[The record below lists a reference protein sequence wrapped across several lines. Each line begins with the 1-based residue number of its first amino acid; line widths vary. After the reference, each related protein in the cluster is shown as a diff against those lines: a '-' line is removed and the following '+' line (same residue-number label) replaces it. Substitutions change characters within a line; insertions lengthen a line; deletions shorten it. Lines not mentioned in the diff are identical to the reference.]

1 MSDLGQAT
9 SSSNEISKLERESIL
24 KIIGDFQLQLEE
36 AVNELMNKVD
46 MAKQDKKQT
55 QINLIDGIN
64 NEFNNVFTLVC
75 IYFI

>member
-1 MSDLGQAT
+1 M
-9 SSSNEISKLERESIL
+9 SKLERESIR
-24 KIIGDFQLQLEE
+24 KIIGEFQSQLEE

-46 MAKQDKKQT
+46 MSKQDKKQT

>member
-1 MSDLGQAT
+1 M
-9 SSSNEISKLERESIL
+9 ERESII
-24 KIIGDFQLQLEE
+24 KIIGEFQSQLEE
-36 AVNELMNKVD
+36 TVNELMSKVD
-46 MAKQDKKQT
+46 MSKQDKKQT

>member
-1 MSDLGQAT
+1 M
-9 SSSNEISKLERESIL
+9 SKLERESIR
-24 KIIGDFQLQLEE
+24 KIIGEFQSQLEE
-36 AVNELMNKVD
+36 AVKELMNKVD
-46 MAKQDKKQT
+46 MSKQDKKQT

>member
-1 MSDLGQAT
+1 M
-9 SSSNEISKLERESIL
+9 SKLERESIR
-24 KIIGDFQLQLEE
+24 KIIGEFQSQLEE

-46 MAKQDKKQT
+46 MSKQDKKQT

-75 IYFI
+75 IYLI

>member
-1 MSDLGQAT
+1 M
-9 SSSNEISKLERESIL
+9 SKLERETNR
-24 KIIGDFQLQLEE
+24 KIIGEFQSQLEE

-46 MAKQDKKQT
+46 MSKQDKKQT

>member
-1 MSDLGQAT
+1 M
-9 SSSNEISKLERESIL
+9 
-24 KIIGDFQLQLEE
+24 
-36 AVNELMNKVD
+36 NELMNKVD

>member
-24 KIIGDFQLQLEE
+24 KIIGDFQSQLEE

>member
-1 MSDLGQAT
+1 MSDLGQVT

>member
-1 MSDLGQAT
+1 M
-9 SSSNEISKLERESIL
+9 SKLERESIR
-24 KIIGDFQLQLEE
+24 KIIGEFQSQLEE

-46 MAKQDKKQT
+46 MSKQDKKQT

-64 NEFNNVFTLVC
+64 NEFNNVFTLIC

>member
-24 KIIGDFQLQLEE
+24 KIIGDFQSQLEE

-55 QINLIDGIN
+55 QINLIDEIN

>member
-1 MSDLGQAT
+1 MSDLGQVT

-64 NEFNNVFTLVC
+64 NEFNNVFTL
-75 IYFI
+75 I

>member
-36 AVNELMNKVD
+36 VVNELMNKVD

>member
-46 MAKQDKKQT
+46 TAKQDKKQT

>member
-1 MSDLGQAT
+1 M
-9 SSSNEISKLERESIL
+9 ERESII
-24 KIIGDFQLQLEE
+24 KIIGEFQSQLEE
-36 AVNELMNKVD
+36 TVNELMNKVD
-46 MAKQDKKQT
+46 MSKQDKKQT

>member
-1 MSDLGQAT
+1 M
-9 SSSNEISKLERESIL
+9 ERESII
-24 KIIGDFQLQLEE
+24 KIIGEFQSQLEE
-36 AVNELMNKVD
+36 TVNELMNKVE
-46 MAKQDKKQT
+46 MSKQDKKQT

>member
-1 MSDLGQAT
+1 M
-9 SSSNEISKLERESIL
+9 SKLERESVR
-24 KIIGDFQLQLEE
+24 KIIGEFQSQLEE

-46 MAKQDKKQT
+46 MSKQDKKQT

>member
-1 MSDLGQAT
+1 M
-9 SSSNEISKLERESIL
+9 SKLERESIR
-24 KIIGDFQLQLEE
+24 KIIGEFQSQLEE
-36 AVNELMNKVD
+36 TVNELMNKVD
-46 MAKQDKKQT
+46 MSKQDKKQT